1 MSNGYFKVEMPKN
14 EPVKAYLPGSPER
27 ASLKK
32 ELERQSAQVVQVPM
46 IIGGKEVWTERKTKA
61 VMPHDHAHV
70 IAEAASG
77 GEKELKDAIAAAL
90 AARKAWTEMPMEHR
104 VSIFL
109 KAADLIAGPMRDK
122 VNAAT
127 MLGQSKTAY
136 QAEIDTCEL
145 IDFLRFNVYYLQQI
159 YDRQP
164 NNTPNVWNRIE
175 YRPLEGFVTAISPFN
190 FTSIG
195 ANLPTAPA
203 IAGNVVLWKPA
214 TTAVLSNYY
223 VMQALMAA
231 GLPAGVINF
240 VPSRGSDMSKYVLSD
255 PNLAGFHFT
264 GSTEVFSGVY
274 SLVGENIK
282 KYKTYPR
289 LVGET
294 GGKDFIFAH
303 NSADVPGLVAAL
315 TRASY
320 EYQGQKCSAA
330 SRAFVPASIWPQ
342 VKEGMLAEIEKIK
355 IGDITDFT
363 NLMGAVIDA
372 SAFKTNKEYIDYAK
386 ASEDAEV
393 ICGGYDDSKGYFI
406 YPTLIEAKKPDFKTM
421 VEEIFG
427 PVMTVYVYPDDKL
440 DETLASCDTAT
451 SYGLSGAIFA
461 DDREA
466 IVKMED
472 ALKGTAGNFYINDKP
487 TGAVIGQQPFGGA
500 RASGTND
507 KAGSEINMY
516 RWLSP
521 RTIKELRVSCL
532 DVTYPYMVS
541 SEGSKTGTLCLHIRN
556 CLLSVGSFFELGH

>member
-46 IIGGKEVWTERKTKA
+46 IIGGKEVWTGRKTKA

-355 IGDITDFT
+355 IGDITDFR

-386 ASEDAEV
+386 ASEDADV

-406 YPTLIEAKKPDFKTM
+406 YPTLIETKKPDFKTM

-521 RTIKELRVSCL
+521 RTIKELRVPCL
-532 DVTYPYMVS
+532 DVTYPYMV
-541 SEGSKTGTLCLHIRN
+541 EA
-556 CLLSVGSFFELGH
+556 

>member
-90 AARKAWTEMPMEHR
+90 AARKAGTEMPMEHR

-109 KAADLIAGPMRDK
+109 KAADLIAGPMTYK

-127 MLGQSKTAY
+127 MLGQSKTVY

-393 ICGGYDDSKGYFI
+393 ICGGYDDSKGYFV

-521 RTIKELRVSCL
+521 RTIKELRVPCL
-532 DVTYPYMVS
+532 DVTYPYMV
-541 SEGSKTGTLCLHIRN
+541 EA
-556 CLLSVGSFFELGH
+556 

>member
-386 ASEDAEV
+386 ASGDADV

-521 RTIKELRVSCL
+521 RTIKELRVPCL
-532 DVTYPYMVS
+532 DVTYPYMV
-541 SEGSKTGTLCLHIRN
+541 EA
-556 CLLSVGSFFELGH
+556 

>member
-90 AARKAWTEMPMEHR
+90 VARKAWTEMPMEHR

-315 TRASY
+315 ARASY

-330 SRAFVPASIWPQ
+330 SRAFVPASIWPK

-372 SAFKTNKEYIDYAK
+372 SAFKINKEYIDYAK

-393 ICGGYDDSKGYFI
+393 ICGGYDDSKGYFV

-521 RTIKELRVSCL
+521 RTIKELRVPCL
-532 DVTYPYMVS
+532 DVTYPYMV
-541 SEGSKTGTLCLHIRN
+541 EA
-556 CLLSVGSFFELGH
+556 

>member
-109 KAADLIAGPMRDK
+109 KAADLIAGPMRYK

-127 MLGQSKTAY
+127 MLGQSKTVY

-330 SRAFVPASIWPQ
+330 SRAFVPASIWPK

-393 ICGGYDDSKGYFI
+393 ICGGYDDSKGYFV

-521 RTIKELRVSCL
+521 RTIKELRVPCL
-532 DVTYPYMVS
+532 DVTYPYMV
-541 SEGSKTGTLCLHIRN
+541 EA
-556 CLLSVGSFFELGH
+556 

>member
-109 KAADLIAGPMRDK
+109 KAADLIAGPMRYK

-127 MLGQSKTAY
+127 MLGQSKTVY

-393 ICGGYDDSKGYFI
+393 ICGGYDDSKGYFV
-406 YPTLIEAKKPDFKTM
+406 YPTLIEDKKPDFKTM

-521 RTIKELRVSCL
+521 RTIKELRVPCL
-532 DVTYPYMVS
+532 DVTYPYMV
-541 SEGSKTGTLCLHIRN
+541 EA
-556 CLLSVGSFFELGH
+556 

>member
-109 KAADLIAGPMRDK
+109 KAADLIAGPMRYK

-127 MLGQSKTAY
+127 MLGQSKTVY

-303 NSADVPGLVAAL
+303 NSAEVPGLVAAL

-393 ICGGYDDSKGYFI
+393 ICGGYDDSKGYFV

-521 RTIKELRVSCL
+521 RTIKELRVPCL
-532 DVTYPYMVS
+532 DVTYPYMV
-541 SEGSKTGTLCLHIRN
+541 EA
-556 CLLSVGSFFELGH
+556 

>member
-46 IIGGKEVWTERKTKA
+46 IIGGKEVWTGRKTKA

-127 MLGQSKTAY
+127 MLGQSKTVY

-386 ASEDAEV
+386 ASEDADV

-521 RTIKELRVSCL
+521 RTIKELRVPCL
-532 DVTYPYMVS
+532 DVTYPYMV
-541 SEGSKTGTLCLHIRN
+541 EA
-556 CLLSVGSFFELGH
+556 

>member
-303 NSADVPGLVAAL
+303 NSADVPGLVVAL

-355 IGDITDFT
+355 IGDITDFR

-521 RTIKELRVSCL
+521 RTIKELRVPCL
-532 DVTYPYMVS
+532 DVTYPYMV
-541 SEGSKTGTLCLHIRN
+541 EA
-556 CLLSVGSFFELGH
+556 

>member
-46 IIGGKEVWTERKTKA
+46 IIGGKEVWTGRKTKA

-355 IGDITDFT
+355 IGDITDFR

-386 ASEDAEV
+386 ASEDADV
-393 ICGGYDDSKGYFI
+393 ICGGYDDSKGYFV

-521 RTIKELRVSCL
+521 RTIKELRVPCL
-532 DVTYPYMVS
+532 DVTYPYMV
-541 SEGSKTGTLCLHIRN
+541 EA
-556 CLLSVGSFFELGH
+556 

>member
-1 MSNGYFKVEMPKN
+1 M
-14 EPVKAYLPGSPER
+14 
-27 ASLKK
+27 
-32 ELERQSAQVVQVPM
+32 AQ
-46 IIGGKEVWTERKTKA
+46 E
-61 VMPHDHAHV
+61 
-70 IAEAASG
+70 
-77 GEKELKDAIAAAL
+77 
-90 AARKAWTEMPMEHR
+90 
-104 VSIFL
+104 
-109 KAADLIAGPMRDK
+109 
-122 VNAAT
+122 
-127 MLGQSKTAY
+127 
-136 QAEIDTCEL
+136 
-145 IDFLRFNVYYLQQI
+145 
-159 YDRQP
+159 
-164 NNTPNVWNRIE
+164 
-175 YRPLEGFVTAISPFN
+175 
-190 FTSIG
+190 
-195 ANLPTAPA
+195 
-203 IAGNVVLWKPA
+203 
-214 TTAVLSNYY
+214 
-223 VMQALMAA
+223 
-231 GLPAGVINF
+231 LPAGVINF

-330 SRAFVPASIWPQ
+330 SRAFVPASIWPK

-393 ICGGYDDSKGYFI
+393 ICGGYDDSKGYFV

-516 RWLSP
+516 RWLMP
-521 RTIKELRVSCL
+521 ENHQRT
-532 DVTYPYMVS
+532 
-541 SEGSKTGTLCLHIRN
+541 
-556 CLLSVGSFFELGH
+556 

>member
-109 KAADLIAGPMRDK
+109 KAADLIAGPMRYK

-127 MLGQSKTAY
+127 MLGQSKTVY

-355 IGDITDFT
+355 IGDITDVT
-363 NLMGAVIDA
+363 NLMDAVIDA

-393 ICGGYDDSKGYFI
+393 ICGGYDDSKGYFV

-521 RTIKELRVSCL
+521 RTIKELRVPCL
-532 DVTYPYMVS
+532 DVTYPYMV
-541 SEGSKTGTLCLHIRN
+541 EA
-556 CLLSVGSFFELGH
+556 

>member
-14 EPVKAYLPGSPER
+14 EPVKTYLPGSPER

-393 ICGGYDDSKGYFI
+393 ICGGYDDSKGYFV

-521 RTIKELRVSCL
+521 RTIKELRVPCL
-532 DVTYPYMVS
+532 DVTYPYMV
-541 SEGSKTGTLCLHIRN
+541 EA
-556 CLLSVGSFFELGH
+556 

>member
-14 EPVKAYLPGSPER
+14 EPVKTYLPGSPER

-521 RTIKELRVSCL
+521 RTIKELRVPCL
-532 DVTYPYMVS
+532 DVTYPYMV
-541 SEGSKTGTLCLHIRN
+541 EA
-556 CLLSVGSFFELGH
+556 

>member
-136 QAEIDTCEL
+136 QAEIDSCEL

-240 VPSRGSDMSKYVLSD
+240 VPSCGSDMSKYVLSD

-393 ICGGYDDSKGYFI
+393 ICGGYDDSKGYFV

-521 RTIKELRVSCL
+521 RTIKELRVPCL
-532 DVTYPYMVS
+532 DVTYPYMV
-541 SEGSKTGTLCLHIRN
+541 EA
-556 CLLSVGSFFELGH
+556 

>member
-14 EPVKAYLPGSPER
+14 EPIKAYLPGSPER

-127 MLGQSKTAY
+127 MLGQSKTVY

-521 RTIKELRVSCL
+521 RTIKELRVPCL
-532 DVTYPYMVS
+532 DVTYPYMV
-541 SEGSKTGTLCLHIRN
+541 EA
-556 CLLSVGSFFELGH
+556 

>member
-109 KAADLIAGPMRDK
+109 KAADLIAGPMRYK

-127 MLGQSKTAY
+127 MLGQSKTVY

-406 YPTLIEAKKPDFKTM
+406 HPTLIEAKKPDFKTM

-521 RTIKELRVSCL
+521 RTIKELRVPCL
-532 DVTYPYMVS
+532 DVTYPYMV
-541 SEGSKTGTLCLHIRN
+541 EA
-556 CLLSVGSFFELGH
+556 

>member
-355 IGDITDFT
+355 IGDITDFR

-521 RTIKELRVSCL
+521 RTIKELRVPCL
-532 DVTYPYMVS
+532 DVTYPYMV
-541 SEGSKTGTLCLHIRN
+541 E
-556 CLLSVGSFFELGH
+556 V

>member
-109 KAADLIAGPMRDK
+109 KAADLIAGPMRYK

-355 IGDITDFT
+355 IGDITDFR

-521 RTIKELRVSCL
+521 RTIKELRVPCL
-532 DVTYPYMVS
+532 DVTYPYMV
-541 SEGSKTGTLCLHIRN
+541 EA
-556 CLLSVGSFFELGH
+556 

>member
-70 IAEAASG
+70 IAEVASG

-355 IGDITDFT
+355 IGDITDFR

-521 RTIKELRVSCL
+521 RTIKELRVPCL
-532 DVTYPYMVS
+532 DVTYPYMV
-541 SEGSKTGTLCLHIRN
+541 EA
-556 CLLSVGSFFELGH
+556 

>member
-14 EPVKAYLPGSPER
+14 EPVKAYLPGSPKR

-386 ASEDAEV
+386 ASEDADV

-521 RTIKELRVSCL
+521 RTIKELRVPCL
-532 DVTYPYMVS
+532 DVTYPYMV
-541 SEGSKTGTLCLHIRN
+541 EA
-556 CLLSVGSFFELGH
+556 

>member
-255 PNLAGFHFT
+255 PNMAGSHFT

-355 IGDITDFT
+355 IGDITDFR

-521 RTIKELRVSCL
+521 RTIKELRVPCL
-532 DVTYPYMVS
+532 DVTYPYMV
-541 SEGSKTGTLCLHIRN
+541 EA
-556 CLLSVGSFFELGH
+556 

>member
-342 VKEGMLAEIEKIK
+342 AKEGMLAEIEKIK

-393 ICGGYDDSKGYFI
+393 ICGGYDDSKGYFV

-521 RTIKELRVSCL
+521 RTIKELRVPCL
-532 DVTYPYMVS
+532 DVTYPYMV
-541 SEGSKTGTLCLHIRN
+541 EA
-556 CLLSVGSFFELGH
+556 

>member
-127 MLGQSKTAY
+127 MLGQSKTVY

-330 SRAFVPASIWPQ
+330 SRAFVPASIWPK

-393 ICGGYDDSKGYFI
+393 ICGGYDDSKGYFV

-521 RTIKELRVSCL
+521 RTIKELRVPCL
-532 DVTYPYMVS
+532 DVTYPYMV
-541 SEGSKTGTLCLHIRN
+541 EA
-556 CLLSVGSFFELGH
+556 

>member
-175 YRPLEGFVTAISPFN
+175 YRPLDGFVTAISPFN

-355 IGDITDFT
+355 IGDITDFR

-386 ASEDAEV
+386 ASEDADV

-521 RTIKELRVSCL
+521 RTIKELRVPCL
-532 DVTYPYMVS
+532 DVTYPYMV
-541 SEGSKTGTLCLHIRN
+541 EA
-556 CLLSVGSFFELGH
+556 

>member
-46 IIGGKEVWTERKTKA
+46 IIGGKEVWTGRKTKA

-127 MLGQSKTAY
+127 MLGQSKTVY

-355 IGDITDFT
+355 IGDITDFR

-386 ASEDAEV
+386 ASEDADV

-521 RTIKELRVSCL
+521 RTIKELRVPCL
-532 DVTYPYMVS
+532 DVTYPYMV
-541 SEGSKTGTLCLHIRN
+541 EA
-556 CLLSVGSFFELGH
+556 

>member
-109 KAADLIAGPMRDK
+109 KAADLIAGPMRYK

-127 MLGQSKTAY
+127 MLGQSKTVY

-303 NSADVPGLVAAL
+303 NSADVPGLVAVL

-393 ICGGYDDSKGYFI
+393 ICGGYDDSKGYFV

-521 RTIKELRVSCL
+521 RTIKELRVPCL
-532 DVTYPYMVS
+532 DVTYPYMV
-541 SEGSKTGTLCLHIRN
+541 EA
-556 CLLSVGSFFELGH
+556 

>member
-77 GEKELKDAIAAAL
+77 GEKELRDAIAAAL

-355 IGDITDFT
+355 IGDITDFR

-521 RTIKELRVSCL
+521 RTIKELRVPCL
-532 DVTYPYMVS
+532 DVTYPYMV
-541 SEGSKTGTLCLHIRN
+541 EA
-556 CLLSVGSFFELGH
+556 

>member
-61 VMPHDHAHV
+61 VMQHDHAHV

-127 MLGQSKTAY
+127 MLGQSKTVY

-203 IAGNVVLWKPA
+203 IAGNVVLGKPA

-393 ICGGYDDSKGYFI
+393 ICGGYDDSKGYFV

-521 RTIKELRVSCL
+521 RTIKELRVPCL
-532 DVTYPYMVS
+532 DVTYPYMV
-541 SEGSKTGTLCLHIRN
+541 EA
-556 CLLSVGSFFELGH
+556 

>member
-109 KAADLIAGPMRDK
+109 KAADLIAGPMRYK

-127 MLGQSKTAY
+127 MLGQSKTVY

-223 VMQALMAA
+223 VKQALMAA

-255 PNLAGFHFT
+255 PNLAGIHFT

-393 ICGGYDDSKGYFI
+393 ICGGYDDSKGYFV

-521 RTIKELRVSCL
+521 RTIKELRVPCL
-532 DVTYPYMVS
+532 DVTYPYMV
-541 SEGSKTGTLCLHIRN
+541 EA
-556 CLLSVGSFFELGH
+556 

>member
-109 KAADLIAGPMRDK
+109 KAADLIAGPMRYK

-127 MLGQSKTAY
+127 MLGQSKTVY

-264 GSTEVFSGVY
+264 GSTEEFSAVY

-393 ICGGYDDSKGYFI
+393 ICGGYDDSKGYFV

-521 RTIKELRVSCL
+521 RTIKELRVPCL
-532 DVTYPYMVS
+532 DVTYPYMV
-541 SEGSKTGTLCLHIRN
+541 EA
-556 CLLSVGSFFELGH
+556 

>member
-14 EPVKAYLPGSPER
+14 EQVKAYLPGSPEK

-109 KAADLIAGPMRDK
+109 KAADLIAGPMRYK

-127 MLGQSKTAY
+127 MLGQSKTVY

-223 VMQALMAA
+223 VMQALMSA

-393 ICGGYDDSKGYFI
+393 ICGGYDDSKGYFV

-521 RTIKELRVSCL
+521 RTIKELRVPCL
-532 DVTYPYMVS
+532 DVTYPYMV
-541 SEGSKTGTLCLHIRN
+541 EA
-556 CLLSVGSFFELGH
+556 

>member
-61 VMPHDHAHV
+61 VMPHDRAHV

-127 MLGQSKTAY
+127 MLGQSKTVY

-393 ICGGYDDSKGYFI
+393 ICGGYDDSKGYFV

-521 RTIKELRVSCL
+521 RTIKELRVPCL
-532 DVTYPYMVS
+532 DVTYPYMV
-541 SEGSKTGTLCLHIRN
+541 EA
-556 CLLSVGSFFELGH
+556 

>member
-175 YRPLEGFVTAISPFN
+175 YRPLEGFGTAISPFN

-355 IGDITDFT
+355 IGDITDFR

-386 ASEDAEV
+386 ASEDADV

-521 RTIKELRVSCL
+521 RTIKELRVPCL
-532 DVTYPYMVS
+532 DVTYPYMV
-541 SEGSKTGTLCLHIRN
+541 EA
-556 CLLSVGSFFELGH
+556 

>member
-14 EPVKAYLPGSPER
+14 ESVKAYLPGSPER

-127 MLGQSKTAY
+127 MLGQSKTVY

-393 ICGGYDDSKGYFI
+393 ICGGYDDSKGYFV

-461 DDREA
+461 DDRES
-466 IVKMED
+466 IVKMEN

-521 RTIKELRVSCL
+521 RTIKELRVPCL
-532 DVTYPYMVS
+532 DVTYPYMV
-541 SEGSKTGTLCLHIRN
+541 EA
-556 CLLSVGSFFELGH
+556 

>member
-90 AARKAWTEMPMEHR
+90 VARKAWTEMPMEHR

-109 KAADLIAGPMRDK
+109 KAADLIAGPMRYK

-127 MLGQSKTAY
+127 MLGQSKTVY

-303 NSADVPGLVAAL
+303 NSTDVPGLVAAL

-393 ICGGYDDSKGYFI
+393 ICGGYDDSKGYFV

-521 RTIKELRVSCL
+521 RTIKELRVPCL
-532 DVTYPYMVS
+532 DVTYPYMV
-541 SEGSKTGTLCLHIRN
+541 EA
-556 CLLSVGSFFELGH
+556 

>member
-46 IIGGKEVWTERKTKA
+46 LIGGKEVWTERKTKA

-372 SAFKTNKEYIDYAK
+372 PAFKTNKEYIDYAK
-386 ASEDAEV
+386 ASEDADV

-521 RTIKELRVSCL
+521 RTIKELRVPCL
-532 DVTYPYMVS
+532 DVTYPYMV
-541 SEGSKTGTLCLHIRN
+541 EA
-556 CLLSVGSFFELGH
+556 

>member
-274 SLVGENIK
+274 SLVGENIN

-355 IGDITDFT
+355 IGDITDFR

-386 ASEDAEV
+386 ASEDADV

-521 RTIKELRVSCL
+521 RTIKELRVPCL
-532 DVTYPYMVS
+532 DVTYPYMV
-541 SEGSKTGTLCLHIRN
+541 EA
-556 CLLSVGSFFELGH
+556 